1 MIKMLQHLTNGT
13 TISTKWYTSSVNKM
27 HIKLKNV
34 KKSIICM
41 SKVSFFSL
49 ILRYPSSAYWYDMSL
64 KQIIRIK
71 KVRNIKIVTLC
82 FMCSYSISRDEW
94 KLGMSHRIFVYSR
107 PCCIYAALVFVDL
120 MYCICICLVLLKQ
133 EWSILV
139 QNSLEC
145 INL

>member
-27 HIKLKNV
+27 HIKLK
-34 KKSIICM
+34 M
-41 SKVSFFSL
+41 SKNQWLYIQSFLFSL
-49 ILRYPSSAYWYDMSL
+49 ILRYPSSIKSLLTDMSL
-64 KQIIRIK
+64 RQIIRIK

-82 FMCSYSISRDEW
+82 FMCSNSISRDEW

-107 PCCIYAALVFVDL
+107 PCCIYAAFVDL